1 MSKLNNTEIT
11 IPIIKEAIDALK
23 RHQLRSGLLPT
34 RLLGGVNDVP
44 EGVTASAVISWIN
57 GTVKTVN
64 KEHLDFVLDLWA
76 GQPDLETY
84 KVKKKK
90 RRRVKRPSPV
100 PSNRIPISDDYTR
113 LFGRYKDKGIL
124 PGQIFEDATDVPE
137 GLSASMVS
145 SWLFGGI
152 KTAEKEYLDYVLC
165 RCKALEQLP
174 RRRINITEKMRQDL
188 KDQSERTGIGP
199 SILLDQAS
207 ECPEGLSATMISGW
221 VHSYTQTVNK
231 EHFDFVLDLWAGQ
244 PDLKVCKVKNKRRSI
259 KNRSHLIPIN
269 RMPLS
274 EELILVLEPYRDAGL
289 LPSQIFENA
298 KKVPE
303 GLSTILVSKWLSRGA
318 KTIEKKQFDY
328 VLRRC
333 KALEKAPYRRI
344 NITEKMRQ
352 DLKDQSERTGIGATA
367 LLGQIKGCPEE
378 VSANMISAWAHG
390 HTKTARKDHY
400 EYVLREW
407 KRL

>member
-64 KEHLDFVLDLWA
+64 KEHL
-76 GQPDLETY
+76 
-84 KVKKKK
+84 
-90 RRRVKRPSPV
+90 
-100 PSNRIPISDDYTR
+100 
-113 LFGRYKDKGIL
+113 
-124 PGQIFEDATDVPE
+124 
-137 GLSASMVS
+137 
-145 SWLFGGI
+145 
-152 KTAEKEYLDYVLC
+152 
-165 RCKALEQLP
+165 
-174 RRRINITEKMRQDL
+174 
-188 KDQSERTGIGP
+188 
-199 SILLDQAS
+199 
-207 ECPEGLSATMISGW
+207 
-221 VHSYTQTVNK
+221 
-231 EHFDFVLDLWAGQ
+231 DFVLDLWAGQ